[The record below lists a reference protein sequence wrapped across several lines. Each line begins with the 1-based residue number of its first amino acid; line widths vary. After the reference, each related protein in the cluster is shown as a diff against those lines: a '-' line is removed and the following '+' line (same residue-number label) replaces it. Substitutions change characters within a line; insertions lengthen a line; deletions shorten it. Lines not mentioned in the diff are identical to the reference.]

1 MPLVLIAGVVVYLAA
16 HGTGRKHPLEQPH
29 ASGPPSTA
37 SSRLRWIVEDIP
49 ATLAASRRVL
59 LGSRPSGDATCI
71 TQELDGDRVMLQGDP
86 KGGPGLRFT
95 AFCAEC
101 PDAPLAVYDWSQQQL
116 KPWLETQRSDSIA
129 VLAQTEALAA
139 LARELADDIHSGAA
153 LASVP
158 LSDPDEQEAV
168 AWPVLCLGRLSA
180 ALEAR
185 DAEATRVWANELAAA
200 TFGLADL
207 HRWLDTL
214 LRSHLAS
221 LDFQGLYRDAFEY
234 AENNGPTAR
243 GQQSGDLRFPGP
255 VIAWGQNY
263 LEVERQAEQTFGAPP
278 VMTSLATYHDLSE
291 APAARW
297 VFPEQR
303 GAFLWLRS
311 RLSPANRKT
320 WDLAATS
327 PWTHS
332 YLAAVLYRAVL
343 SETLDAVAIV
353 LQRLDRVQP
362 AADVEEMMDALF
374 YRAGFHTSG
383 FYWADRYDARLLDAA
398 GRILGPKDSV
408 IRAAHAVAGNLLDG
422 WKNYGGGVLT
432 LQEALDTRKLD
443 CVRGTDL
450 IGALYRNAGQGRY
463 YLVRL
468 NFAVAG
474 HSVAAVPVDAN
485 HPDHLLIV
493 DSLEPNL
500 PERYWPTPYLDEFTW
515 PEGYPGPRGPLFSAE
530 LYTRGLNG
538 YIFAEGY
545 VVRGSNAGKHV
556 RAPLIHLTGE
566 LYNAVLGDIQPM
578 ASDAPQARST
588 AMLRRLASRPN
599 TPASPA
605 EPFYRPGPAPEA
617 STASMPSSVSSESTP

>member
-1 MPLVLIAGVVVYLAA
+1 MP
-16 HGTGRKHPLEQPH
+16 T
-29 ASGPPSTA
+29 
-37 SSRLRWIVEDIP
+37 
-49 ATLAASRRVL
+49 TLAASRRIL

-71 TQELDGDRVMLQGDP
+71 TQELDGDRVMLQADP
-86 KGGPGLRFT
+86 EGGPGLRFT

-101 PDAPLAVYDWSQQQL
+101 PDTPLAVYDWSQQQL
-116 KPWLETQRSDSIA
+116 KPWIEAQRNANTA
-129 VLAQTEALAA
+129 VLARIEELAA
-139 LARELADDIHSGAA
+139 LARELAGDIHGGAA
-153 LASVP
+153 PASLP
-158 LSDPDEQEAV
+158 LSASDEKAE
-168 AWPVLCLGRLSA
+168 AWPVLCLRRLSA

-200 TFGLADL
+200 TFSLADL
-207 HRWLDTL
+207 HSWLDTL
-214 LRSHLAS
+214 LQSHLAS

-234 AENNGPTAR
+234 AENNGPTAP

-263 LEVERQAEQTFGAPP
+263 LEIERQAEQTFAAPA
-278 VMTSLATYHDLSE
+278 VMASLATYHDLSE
-291 APAARW
+291 VPAARW

-311 RLSPANRKT
+311 CLSPANRNT

-343 SETLDAVAIV
+343 SETLDAVAVV
-353 LQRLDRVQP
+353 LQRLDHLHPTAGVDELM
-362 AADVEEMMDALF
+362 DVLF
-374 YRAGFHTSG
+374 YRAGFYTSG
-383 FYWADRYDARLLDAA
+383 FYWADRYDPRLLDAA
-398 GRILGPKDSV
+398 GRMLGPKDSV
-408 IRAAHAVAGNLLDG
+408 IRAAHAIANNLLDG

-432 LQEALDTRKLD
+432 LREALDTRKID
-443 CVRGTDL
+443 CVRGIDL
-450 IGALYRNAGQGRY
+450 IGALYRNSGQGRY

-468 NFAVAG
+468 NCAVAG

-485 HPDHLLIV
+485 HPDRLLIV

-515 PEGYPGPRGPLFSAE
+515 PDGYPGPRGPLFSAE
-530 LYTRGLNG
+530 LHARGLNG

-566 LYNAVLGDIQPM
+566 LYNAVQGAIRPM
-578 ASDAPQARST
+578 ASDTPAVGPGSMSAGFAR
-588 AMLRRLASRPN
+588 RPN
-599 TPASPA
+599 VPAASA
-605 EPFYRPGPAPEA
+605 EPPYRLGPAPEA
-617 STASMPSSVSSESTP
+617 STASMPVSVSRESSP

>member
-1 MPLVLIAGVVVYLAA
+1 
-16 HGTGRKHPLEQPH
+16 
-29 ASGPPSTA
+29 
-37 SSRLRWIVEDIP
+37 
-49 ATLAASRRVL
+49 
-59 LGSRPSGDATCI
+59 
-71 TQELDGDRVMLQGDP
+71 MLQGDP

-101 PDAPLAVYDWSQQQL
+101 PDTPLAVYDWSQQQL
-116 KPWLETQRSDSIA
+116 KPWLQAQRSDNIA

-153 LASVP
+153 PASVP
-158 LSDPDEQEAV
+158 LSDPDEQAV
-168 AWPVLCLGRLSA
+168 AWPVLCLRRFTV
-180 ALEAR
+180 ALKEK
-185 DAEATRVWANELAAA
+185 DAEATRVWADELAAA

-214 LRSHLAS
+214 LQSHIAS

-234 AENNGPTAR
+234 AEINGPTVAS
-243 GQQSGDLRFPGP
+243 QQSSDLHFPGP

-263 LEVERQAEQTFGAPP
+263 LEVERQAEKTFGAPA

-297 VFPEQR
+297 VFPEHR

-311 RLSPANRKT
+311 RLSPANRNT

-353 LQRLDRVQP
+353 LQRLDHMQP
-362 AADVEEMMDALF
+362 AAGVEELMDALF

-398 GRILGPKDSV
+398 GQILGPKDSV
-408 IRAAHAVAGNLLDG
+408 IRAAHAIANNLLDG

-432 LQEALDTRKLD
+432 LREALDTRKLD

-450 IGALYRNAGQGRY
+450 VGALYRNAGQGRY

-468 NFAVAG
+468 NCAIAG

-485 HPDHLLIV
+485 HPDRLLIV

-500 PERYWPTPYLDEFTW
+500 PERYWPAPYLDEFTW
-515 PEGYPGPRGPLFSAE
+515 PDGYPGPRGPLFSAE
-530 LYTRGLNG
+530 LHTRGLNG

-545 VVRGSNAGKHV
+545 VVRGRNAGKHV

-566 LYNAVLGDIQPM
+566 LYNAVPGGIRPM
-578 ASDAPQARST
+578 ASDAPPARST
-588 AMLRRLASRPN
+588 AMLRGLASRPN